1 MARGRKTAT
10 RGAAL
15 VEVAQE
21 RLKAEMHIV
30 GGGAAQ
36 AERVEKA
43 QTQVEIAKE
52 LQAILASSDSEVKS
66 VSKMHEGESQGS
78 VKHSATGPVKPAPTV
93 PMAAL
98 ALDITAAI
106 AKAAEAQ
113 VLKALSSLLSQV
125 AADYDLDF
133 EELTEKYLGEAKAKP
148 KRKAPVKAKVT
159 KVEETSDE
167 EGPLKCIAL
176 TKKGDRCKCRPRN
189 GEVTCGRHK
198 DYDPEAKVEEK
209 PKKARGR
216 PRKAKAEETSDSEE
230 EVKPKRKPKAK
241 KPVEPEHKH
250 ELDAEAEDCEACKE
264 QGPPFQLR
272 SGRSYKA
279 PDEDEI
285 RRRLAA
291 LDDSDAETQ
300 DDKPEGQAG
309 EGSDFDIEV

>member
-1 MARGRKTAT
+1 MARARKTAT

-15 VEVAQE
+15 AANAEEAE
-21 RLKAEMHIV
+21 RTRR
-30 GGGAAQ
+30 AAVQ
-36 AERVEKA
+36 AELDAV
-43 QTQVEIAKE
+43 
-52 LQAILASSDSEVKS
+52 LGSSDSEVKS
-66 VSKMHEGESQGS
+66 VSKIHEGESQGS
-78 VKHSATGPVKPAPTV
+78 VKHSATGPVKPAPIV

-98 ALDITAAI
+98 ALDITSAI

-113 VLKALSSLLSQV
+113 VLKALSNLLSQV
-125 AADYDLDF
+125 AEDYDLDF
-133 EELTEKYLGEAKAKP
+133 EELQGKYLGEAKAKP

-176 TKKGDRCKCRPRN
+176 TKKGDRCKCKPRN

-216 PRKAKAEETSDSEE
+216 PRKAKVEETSDSEE

-241 KPVEPEHKH
+241 KPAEPEHKH

-291 LDDSDAETQ
+291 LDDSDDETQ
-300 DDKPEGQAG
+300 EDKPEGQAG
-309 EGSDFDIEV
+309 EASDFDIEV

>member
-1 MARGRKTAT
+1 MARARQT
-10 RGAAL
+10 RGAQ
-15 VEVAQE
+15 VVAE
-21 RLKAEMHIV
+21 
-30 GGGAAQ
+30 GAQ
-36 AERVEKA
+36 RAERVA
-43 QTQVEIAKE
+43 AIQAE
-52 LQAILASSDSEVKS
+52 LDAVLGSDSESKS
-66 VSKMHEGESQGS
+66 VSKIHKGESQGS
-78 VKHSATGPVKPAPTV
+78 VKHSATGPIKPAPTV

-98 ALDITAAI
+98 ALDITSAI

-113 VLKALSSLLSQV
+113 VLKALSNLLSQV
-125 AADYDLDF
+125 AEDYDLDF
-133 EELTEKYLGEAKAKP
+133 EELQGKYLGEAKP
-148 KRKAPVKAKVT
+148 KKTRKAPVKAKVT

-176 TKKGDRCKCRPRN
+176 TKKGDRCKCKPRN

-216 PRKAKAEETSDSEE
+216 PRKAKKDDTSSDSE

-241 KPVEPEHKH
+241 KPAEPEHKH
-250 ELDAEAEDCEACKE
+250 ELDAEVGDCEACKE

-291 LDDSDAETQ
+291 LDDDSDAETQ
-300 DDKPEGQAG
+300 EDKPEGQGAD
-309 EGSDFDIEV
+309 SDFDIQA

>member
-1 MARGRKTAT
+1 MARARQT
-10 RGAAL
+10 RGAQ
-15 VEVAQE
+15 VVAE
-21 RLKAEMHIV
+21 
-30 GGGAAQ
+30 GAQ
-36 AERVEKA
+36 RAERVA
-43 QTQVEIAKE
+43 AIQAE
-52 LQAILASSDSEVKS
+52 LDAVLGSDSESKS
-66 VSKMHEGESQGS
+66 VSKIHEGESQGS

-98 ALDITAAI
+98 ALDITSAI

-113 VLKALSSLLSQV
+113 VLKALSNLLSQV
-125 AADYDLDF
+125 AEDYDLDF
-133 EELTEKYLGEAKAKP
+133 EELQGKYLGEAKP
-148 KRKAPVKAKVT
+148 KKTRKAPVKAKVT

-176 TKKGDRCKCRPRN
+176 TKKGDRCKCKPRN

-241 KPVEPEHKH
+241 KPAEPEHKH
-250 ELDAEAEDCEACKE
+250 ELDAEVGDCEACKE

-291 LDDSDAETQ
+291 LDDDSDAETQ
-300 DDKPEGQAG
+300 EDKPEGQGAD
-309 EGSDFDIEV
+309 SDFDIQA

>member
-1 MARGRKTAT
+1 MARTKPAMRA
-10 RGAAL
+10 AAL
-15 VEVAQE
+15 
-21 RLKAEMHIV
+21 
-30 GGGAAQ
+30 AAQ
-36 AERVEKA
+36 AEEAQRAQRVA
-43 QTQVEIAKE
+43 AIQAE
-52 LQAILASSDSEVKS
+52 LDAVLGSDSEVKS

-78 VKHSATGPVKPAPTV
+78 VKHSATGPIKPAPTV

-113 VLKALSSLLSQV
+113 VLKALSNLLSQV
-125 AADYDLDF
+125 AEDYDLDF
-133 EELTEKYLGEAKAKP
+133 EELQAKYLGEAKVKP

-159 KVEETSDE
+159 KVVEETSDE
-167 EGPLKCIAL
+167 EGALKCIAL

-216 PRKAKAEETSDSEE
+216 PRKAKKDETSDSEE

-241 KPVEPEHKH
+241 KPAEPEHKH

-291 LDDSDAETQ
+291 LDDSDTETQ
-300 DDKPEGQAG
+300 DNKPEGQA
-309 EGSDFDIEV
+309 GSDFDIEV

>member
-1 MARGRKTAT
+1 
-10 RGAAL
+10 
-15 VEVAQE
+15 
-21 RLKAEMHIV
+21 
-30 GGGAAQ
+30 
-36 AERVEKA
+36 
-43 QTQVEIAKE
+43 
-52 LQAILASSDSEVKS
+52 
-66 VSKMHEGESQGS
+66 
-78 VKHSATGPVKPAPTV
+78 
-93 PMAAL
+93 MAAL

-106 AKAAEAQ
+106 TKAAEAQ

-125 AADYDLDF
+125 AADYDLDID
-133 EELTEKYLGEAKAKP
+133 ELTEKYLGETKAKP

-159 KVEETSDE
+159 KVEDSDE
-167 EGPLKCIAL
+167 DGPPKCIAL

-216 PRKAKAEETSDSEE
+216 PRKAKVEETSDSEE
-230 EVKPKRKPKAK
+230 EAPKPKRKPKAK
-241 KPVEPEHKH
+241 KPAEPEHKH
-250 ELDAEAEDCEACKE
+250 ELDAEGEDCDACKE

-291 LDDSDAETQ
+291 LDDSDAETE
-300 DDKPEGQAG
+300 DKPEGQAG
-309 EGSDFDIEV
+309 DGSDFDIEV

>member
-1 MARGRKTAT
+1 MARTKPGMRA
-10 RGAAL
+10 AAL
-15 VEVAQE
+15 
-21 RLKAEMHIV
+21 
-30 GGGAAQ
+30 AAQ
-36 AERVEKA
+36 AEEA
-43 QTQVEIAKE
+43 QRTRRAAVQAE
-52 LQAILASSDSEVKS
+52 LDAVLGSSGSEPESVHENELGASPVKT
-66 VSKMHEGESQGS
+66 
-78 VKHSATGPVKPAPTV
+78 KHSATGPVKPSPTT

-106 AKAAEAQ
+106 TKAAEAQ

-125 AADYDLDF
+125 AADYDLDID
-133 EELTEKYLGEAKAKP
+133 ELTEKYLGEVKAKP

-159 KVEETSDE
+159 KVEDSDE
-167 EGPLKCIAL
+167 DGPPRCIAL
-176 TKKGDRCKCRPRN
+176 TKKGDQCKCRPRN
-189 GEVTCGRHK
+189 GEQTCGRHK

-216 PRKAKAEETSDSEE
+216 PRKAKAEDSSESEE

-241 KPVEPEHKH
+241 KPAEPEHKH
-250 ELDAEAEDCEACKE
+250 ELDQEGEDCEACKE

-291 LDDSDAETQ
+291 LDEMSEEEAEEGEA
-300 DDKPEGQAG
+300 KPEGQG
-309 EGSDFDIEV
+309 GDSDFDIQA

>member
-1 MARGRKTAT
+1 MARARQT
-10 RGAAL
+10 RGAQ
-15 VEVAQE
+15 VVAE
-21 RLKAEMHIV
+21 
-30 GGGAAQ
+30 GAQ
-36 AERVEKA
+36 RAERVA
-43 QTQVEIAKE
+43 AIQAE
-52 LQAILASSDSEVKS
+52 LDAVLGSDSESKS
-66 VSKMHEGESQGS
+66 VSKIHEGESQGS
-78 VKHSATGPVKPAPTV
+78 VKHSATGPIKPAPTV

-98 ALDITAAI
+98 ALDITSAI

-113 VLKALSSLLSQV
+113 VLKALSNLLSQV
-125 AADYDLDF
+125 AEDYDLDF
-133 EELTEKYLGEAKAKP
+133 EELQGKYLGEAKP
-148 KRKAPVKAKVT
+148 KKTRKAPVKAKVT

-176 TKKGDRCKCRPRN
+176 TKKGDRCKCKPRN

-241 KPVEPEHKH
+241 KPAEPEHKH
-250 ELDAEAEDCEACKE
+250 ELDAEVGDCEACKE

-291 LDDSDAETQ
+291 LDDDSDAETQ
-300 DDKPEGQAG
+300 EDKPEGQGAD
-309 EGSDFDIEV
+309 SDFDIQA

>member
-1 MARGRKTAT
+1 MARTKPAMR
-10 RGAAL
+10 AA
-15 VEVAQE
+15 AQE
-21 RLKAEMHIV
+21 AVAEEAQRIRR
-30 GGGAAQ
+30 AAIQ
-36 AERVEKA
+36 AELDAV
-43 QTQVEIAKE
+43 
-52 LQAILASSDSEVKS
+52 LGSDSELES
-66 VSKMHEGESQGS
+66 VHEKDQAESQGS
-78 VKHSATGPVKPAPTV
+78 VKHSATGPVKKAPTV

-106 AKAAEAQ
+106 TKAAEAQ

-133 EELTEKYLGEAKAKP
+133 EELTEKYLGETKPKP

-159 KVEETSDE
+159 KVEDSDE
-167 EGPLKCIAL
+167 DGPPKCIAL
-176 TKKGDRCKCRPRN
+176 TKKGDQCKCRPRN

-209 PKKARGR
+209 PKKTRGR
-216 PRKAKAEETSDSEE
+216 PRKAKVEDTSDSEE

-241 KPVEPEHKH
+241 KPTEPEHKH

>member
-1 MARGRKTAT
+1 MVRARNAACAARV
-10 RGAAL
+10 AAL
-15 VEVAQE
+15 
-21 RLKAEMHIV
+21 
-30 GGGAAQ
+30 AAQ
-36 AERVEKA
+36 AEEAERTRRAAVQA
-43 QTQVEIAKE
+43 E
-52 LQAILASSDSEVKS
+52 LDAVLGSDSESKS
-66 VSKMHEGESQGS
+66 VSKIHEGESQGS

-113 VLKALSSLLSQV
+113 VLKALSNLLSQV
-125 AADYDLDF
+125 AEDYDLDF
-133 EELTEKYLGEAKAKP
+133 EELQGKYLGEAKP
-148 KRKAPVKAKVT
+148 KKTRKAPVKAKVT

-176 TKKGDRCKCRPRN
+176 TKKGDRCKCKPRN

-216 PRKAKAEETSDSEE
+216 PRKAKKDDTSSDSEE

-241 KPVEPEHKH
+241 KPAEPEHKH
-250 ELDAEAEDCEACKE
+250 ELDAEVGDCEACKE

-291 LDDSDAETQ
+291 LDDDSDAETQ
-300 DDKPEGQAG
+300 EDKPEGQGAD
-309 EGSDFDIEV
+309 SDFDIQA

>member
-1 MARGRKTAT
+1 MARTKPGMRA
-10 RGAAL
+10 AAL
-15 VEVAQE
+15 
-21 RLKAEMHIV
+21 
-30 GGGAAQ
+30 AAQ
-36 AERVEKA
+36 AEEA
-43 QTQVEIAKE
+43 QRTRRAAVQAE
-52 LQAILASSDSEVKS
+52 LDAVLGSDSEVKS
-66 VSKMHEGESQGS
+66 VSKIHEGESQGS

-98 ALDITAAI
+98 ALDITSAI

-113 VLKALSSLLSQV
+113 VLKALSNLLSQV
-125 AADYDLDF
+125 AEDYDLDF
-133 EELTEKYLGEAKAKP
+133 EELQGKYLGEAKAKP

-176 TKKGDRCKCRPRN
+176 TKKGDRCKCKPRN

-241 KPVEPEHKH
+241 KPAEPEHKH

-291 LDDSDAETQ
+291 LDDSDDETQ
-300 DDKPEGQAG
+300 EDKPEGQAG
-309 EGSDFDIEV
+309 GEASDFDIEV